1 MIIIPT
7 TGLKKDF
14 FEAEARIS
22 LVKDS
27 SRWIQVDVC
36 DNIFTPGKTFELEL
50 LNKLSF
56 NADNIL
62 WDIHLMV
69 KEPWDWIEKCLFIG
83 ANRITAQVEMMTD
96 REKFVK
102 TVKDEGLEVG
112 LAFDI
117 GTKVDNIPE
126 ETDEIL
132 LMGRK
137 AGFEVHL
144 LDERVYKKIE
154 ILRQAQDKKEKQ
166 FLIAVDGGVTKE
178 NIIKLEKLGID
189 IVYSEINY
197 FDLNGKNN

>member
-1 MIIIPT
+1 
-7 TGLKKDF
+7 
-14 FEAEARIS
+14 
-22 LVKDS
+22 
-27 SRWIQVDVC
+27 
-36 DNIFTPGKTFELEL
+36 
-50 LNKLSF
+50 
-56 NADNIL
+56 
-62 WDIHLMV
+62 
-69 KEPWDWIEKCLFIG
+69 
-83 ANRITAQVEMMTD
+83 MMTD

>member
-27 SRWIQVDVC
+27 NRWIQVDVC
-36 DNIFTPGKTFELEL
+36 DNIFAPGKTFELEL
-50 LNKLSF
+50 LSKLSF

-69 KEPWDWIEKCLFIG
+69 KNPEDWIEKCLFVG

-96 REKFVK
+96 REKFVR
-102 TVKDEGLEVG
+102 TVKDEGLEAG

-137 AGFEVHL
+137 AGFEVYP

-154 ILRQAQDKKEKQ
+154 TAKNLGKIVG
-166 FLIAVDGGVTKE
+166 VDGGVTKE
-178 NIIKLEKLGID
+178 NIVELEKMGTD
-189 IVYSEINY
+189 IVYSEVNY
-197 FDLNGKNN
+197 FELNGKNN